1 MTRKRVCPPPY
12 VEPSGQIYLRKRRS
26 PLKEDVCQM
35 RKQEVQPAR
44 VRKLEW

>member
-1 MTRKRVCPPPY
+1 MTRNRVCPAPC
-12 VEPSGQIYLRKRRS
+12 VEPANQIYLRNRRS

-35 RKQEVQPAR
+35 RKQEVQPVR